1 MSSQAA
7 SPTVRRRRLGAE
19 LKRLREERRLSREAV
34 AEHLEVSV
42 STVSRIETGRG
53 GIRPKDLRQL
63 LDLYGVD
70 DERARASLETLAR
83 AGKVQGWWTRHA
95 GELRSAYSTF
105 IGLEA
110 EATWLLDFEA
120 ITVPGLLQTESYA
133 RALLASA
140 LPAMT
145 EDAIE
150 PRVRV
155 RMERQRERLGG
166 PSPVNLWA
174 IIDESVIRRRVG
186 GPDVMREQL
195 EHLVEVARRPNITVQ
210 VLPYSAGA
218 HPGVIGSFVVLRF
231 ADDPDVAYIEGV
243 AGDVY
248 AEGADVERFTLAFD
262 GLRAAA
268 ASPGDSLDILARA
281 LDDLRAPE
289 GRKGGHAA
297 P

>member
-1 MSSQAA
+1 MSTQV
-7 SPTVRRRRLGAE
+7 SPTVRRRRLGLE
-19 LKRLREERRLSREAV
+19 LKRLREERRLSREEV
-34 AEHLEVSV
+34 AAHLEVSV

-53 GIRPKDLRQL
+53 GLRPKDLRQL
-63 LDLYGVD
+63 LDLFGVA
-70 DERARASLETLAR
+70 DEETRSDLEALAR

-110 EATWLLDFEA
+110 EASWLLDFEA

-133 RALLASA
+133 RSLLASA

-145 EDAIE
+145 DDAIE
-150 PRVRV
+150 ARVRV
-155 RMERQRERLGG
+155 RMERQRARLGG
-166 PSPVNLWA
+166 TLPVDLWVV
-174 IIDESVIRRRVG
+174 IDESVIRRSVG
-186 GPDVMREQL
+186 GPMVMREQL
-195 EHLVEVARRPNITVQ
+195 KHLVEVAGRPNVTIQ

-231 ADDPDVAYIEGV
+231 AQDPDVAYIEGV

-248 AEGADVERFTLAFD
+248 AEGTDVQRFTLAFD

-268 ASPGDSLDILARA
+268 ASPGTSRDMLEAA
-281 LDDLRAPE
+281 LDDLR
-289 GRKGGHAA
+289 
-297 P
+297 

>member
-1 MSSQAA
+1 MSTQV
-7 SPTVRRRRLGAE
+7 SPTVRRRRLGLE
-19 LKRLREERRLSREAV
+19 LKRLRDEQRLSREEV
-34 AEHLEVSV
+34 AAHLEVSV

-53 GIRPKDLRQL
+53 GLRPKDLRQL
-63 LDLYGVD
+63 LDLYGVS
-70 DERARASLETLAR
+70 DEATRSDLEALAR

-110 EATWLLDFEA
+110 EASWLLDFEA

-145 EDAIE
+145 DDAIE
-150 PRVRV
+150 ARVRV
-155 RMERQRERLGG
+155 RIQRQRARLDGAT
-166 PSPVNLWA
+166 PVDLWA
-174 IIDESVIRRRVG
+174 IIDESVIRRQVG
-186 GPDVMREQL
+186 GSLVMREQL
-195 EHLVEVARRPNITVQ
+195 KHLVEMAGRPNVTLQ
-210 VLPYSAGA
+210 VLPYAAGA

-231 ADDPDVAYIEGV
+231 VQDPDVAYIEGV

-248 AEGADVERFTLAFD
+248 AEGTDVQRFTLAFD

-268 ASPGDSLDILARA
+268 ASPGASRDMLEAA
-281 LDDLRAPE
+281 LDDLR
-289 GRKGGHAA
+289 
-297 P
+297 

>member
-1 MSSQAA
+1 MSTQV
-7 SPTVRRRRLGAE
+7 SPTVRRRRLGLE
-19 LKRLREERRLSREAV
+19 LKRLREERRLSREEV
-34 AEHLEVSV
+34 AGHLEVSV

-53 GIRPKDLRQL
+53 GLRPKDLRQL
-63 LDLYGVD
+63 LDLYGVAEEATRTD
-70 DERARASLETLAR
+70 LEALAR

-95 GELRSAYSTF
+95 ADLRSAYSTF
-105 IGLEA
+105 IGLES

-145 EDAIE
+145 DDAIE
-150 PRVRV
+150 ARVRV
-155 RMERQRERLGG
+155 RMQRQRARLDG
-166 PSPVNLWA
+166 PTPVDLWA

-186 GPDVMREQL
+186 GPLVMREQL
-195 EHLVEVARRPNITVQ
+195 KHLVEIAGRPNVTIQ
-210 VLPYSAGA
+210 VLPYAAGA

-231 ADDPDVAYIEGV
+231 AQDPDVAYIEGV

-248 AEGADVERFTLAFD
+248 AEGADVQRFTLAFD

-268 ASPGDSLDILARA
+268 ASPGASRDMLEAA
-281 LDDLRAPE
+281 LDDLR
-289 GRKGGHAA
+289 
-297 P
+297 

>member
-1 MSSQAA
+1 MS
-7 SPTVRRRRLGAE
+7 
-19 LKRLREERRLSREAV
+19 REEAAV
-34 AEHLEVSV
+34 HLEVSV

-53 GIRPKDLRQL
+53 GIRPRDLRQL
-63 LDLYGVD
+63 LDFYGVT
-70 DERARASLETLAR
+70 DEATRADLESLAK

-133 RALLASA
+133 RALLASI

-145 EDAIE
+145 QDAIE

-155 RMERQRERLGG
+155 RMERQRARLEGDQ
-166 PSPVNLWA
+166 PVNLWA
-174 IIDESVIRRRVG
+174 IIDESVLYRRVG
-186 GPDVMREQL
+186 GPSVMREQL
-195 EHLVEVARRPNITVQ
+195 NHLDEMARRPNITVQ

-218 HPGVIGSFVVLRF
+218 HPGVVGSFVVLRF

-248 AEGADVERFTLAFD
+248 AEGDDVNPFILTFD

-289 GRKGGHAA
+289 ERMGGHAA

>member
-1 MSSQAA
+1 MSTQG
-7 SPTVRRRRLGAE
+7 SPTVRRRRLGLE
-19 LKRLREERRLSREAV
+19 LKRLREERRLSREEV
-34 AEHLEVSV
+34 AAHLEVSV

-53 GIRPKDLRQL
+53 GVRAKDLRQL
-63 LDLYGVD
+63 LDLYGVSED
-70 DERARASLETLAR
+70 ATRTSLEALAR

-95 GELRSAYSTF
+95 GELRSAYATY

-145 EDAIE
+145 DDAIE
-150 PRVRV
+150 SRVKV
-155 RMERQRERLGG
+155 RMERQRARLE
-166 PSPVNLWA
+166 SAQPVNLWA
-174 IIDESVIRRRVG
+174 IIDESVVRRRIG
-186 GPDVMREQL
+186 GPVVMREQL
-195 EHLVEVARRPNITVQ
+195 RHLIDVAARPNVTVQ
-210 VLPYSAGA
+210 MLPYAAGA

-248 AEGADVERFTLAFD
+248 AEGTDVERFTLAFD

-268 ASPGDSLDILARA
+268 ASPGASLEMLTAA
-281 LDDLRAPE
+281 LDDVR
-289 GRKGGHAA
+289 
-297 P
+297 

>member
-1 MSSQAA
+1 MSTQV
-7 SPTVRRRRLGAE
+7 SPTVRRRRLGLE
-19 LKRLREERRLSREAV
+19 LKRLREEQRLSREEV
-34 AEHLEVSV
+34 AAHLEVSV

-53 GIRPKDLRQL
+53 GLRPKDLRQL
-63 LDLYGVD
+63 LDLYGVA
-70 DERARASLETLAR
+70 DEETRADLEALAR

-110 EATWLLDFEA
+110 EASWLLDFEA

-145 EDAIE
+145 DDAIE
-150 PRVRV
+150 ARVRV
-155 RMERQRERLGG
+155 RIQRQLARLDG
-166 PSPVNLWA
+166 PTPVDLWA

-186 GPDVMREQL
+186 GPLVMREQL
-195 EHLVEVARRPNITVQ
+195 KHLIDMAGRPNVTLQ
-210 VLPYSAGA
+210 VLPYAAGA

-231 ADDPDVAYIEGV
+231 AQDPDVAYIEGV

-248 AEGADVERFTLAFD
+248 AEGTDVQRFTLAFD
-262 GLRAAA
+262 GLRASA
-268 ASPGDSLDILARA
+268 ASPSASRDMLEAA
-281 LDDLRAPE
+281 LDDLR
-289 GRKGGHAA
+289 
-297 P
+297 

>member
-1 MSSQAA
+1 MSSQG

-19 LKRLREERRLSREAV
+19 LKKLREARRLSREEV
-34 AEHLEVSV
+34 AEVLEVSV

-53 GIRPKDLRQL
+53 GIRAKDLRQL
-63 LDLYGVD
+63 LDLYD
-70 DERARASLETLAR
+70 LSDTDARSSLEALAR

-105 IGLEA
+105 IGLES

-155 RMERQRERLGG
+155 RMERQRARLDGA
-166 PSPVNLWA
+166 PPVNLWA
-174 IIDESVIRRRVG
+174 IIDESVIHRQVG
-186 GPDVMREQL
+186 GADVMCEQL
-195 EHLVEVARRPNITVQ
+195 EHLVEVVRRPNITVQ
-210 VLPYSAGA
+210 VLPYAAGA
-218 HPGVIGSFVVLRF
+218 HSGVIGSFVVLRF
-231 ADDPDVAYIEGV
+231 AEDPDVAYIEGV

-248 AEGADVERFTLAFD
+248 AEGDDVGRFTLAFD

-268 ASPGDSLDILARA
+268 ASPSDSLRILAEA
-281 LDDLRAPE
+281 LDQLR
-289 GRKGGHAA
+289 
-297 P
+297 